1 MAETTLM
8 NEEDMLSE
16 DDLEQLAPVY
26 RTYGMDHEHG
36 RIRGM
41 IDGEEA
47 CRQAIWKILSTRRYA
62 YFLYDDQYGSDVFNK
77 IGDVGLTPEYLDA
90 DIPSMVEDALT
101 YDARITGVRDFTY
114 ERVGQD
120 SVHVTFVADTIYG
133 EMEMEGVLT
142 NGDS

>member
-47 CRQAIWKILSTRRYA
+47 CRQAIWKILSTRTSQRYKVE
-62 YFLYDDQYGSDVFNK
+62 FGCQEGGRGSPRESPN
-77 IGDVGLTPEYLDA
+77 
-90 DIPSMVEDALT
+90 
-101 YDARITGVRDFTY
+101 
-114 ERVGQD
+114 
-120 SVHVTFVADTIYG
+120 
-133 EMEMEGVLT
+133 
-142 NGDS
+142 